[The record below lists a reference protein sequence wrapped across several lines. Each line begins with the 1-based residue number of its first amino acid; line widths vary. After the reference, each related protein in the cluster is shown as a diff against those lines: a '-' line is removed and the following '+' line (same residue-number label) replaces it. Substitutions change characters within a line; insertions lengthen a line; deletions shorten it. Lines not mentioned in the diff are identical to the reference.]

1 MADTLSEEQL
11 IAVLQKAFYEFDTNG
26 DGSLNI
32 EELDAMMRAG
42 FIKNRS
48 AKALRDMFNKAD
60 SNGNGTI
67 ELDEFMN
74 MAKGENLYVLNKEQI
89 VEIQEAFTM
98 FDKDGDGCITI
109 EDLATMMRCLDQNP
123 TQRELHDIMNEIDLN
138 RNGTIEFDEFLDH
151 MSKNIKESKDMSL
164 REAFNVFDEDQNGYI
179 SANEFRQGMLN
190 LFGREITYEEAE
202 EMIRK
207 SDLDGDAHANFIEF
221 VNILSTLC

>member
-179 SANEFRQGMLN
+179 SANEGMLN

>member
-164 REAFNVFDEDQNGYI
+164 REAFNVFDADQNGYI
-179 SANEFRQGMLN
+179 SANEGMLN